1 MKIGIASDHRG
12 YVLKKE
18 IIKELKNEYEI
29 IDFGTDSEERV
40 DYPDYAFKLGKAIQ
54 NKDIDLGIAIC
65 GTGIGISIALNK
77 VKGVLC
83 AKISNKEEAKLAKE
97 HNHANDIAFS
107 GSTKIEE
114 AKEMIL
120 TFLNSKPNNEQ
131 AHLDRINKILNYEE
145 ENEL

>member
-18 IIKELKNEYEI
+18 IIKELENEYEI

-97 HNHANDIAFS
+97 HNHANAIAFS

-131 AHLDRINKILNYEE
+131 AHLNRINKILKYDE